1 MSEPKWTPA
10 QRAAIEDRGGALLVS
25 AAAGSGKTAVLRYG
39 DPQVEQRIDL
49 RKNADYD
56 IDTGLYTIHLH
67 VENGGIA
74 FVNSPCPDH
83 TCEGFGVLKNQGDW
97 AACMPAKASLTI
109 E

>member
-1 MSEPKWTPA
+1 MYKRQGVVYVLGQHGA
-10 QRAAIEDRGGALLVS
+10 QLVHPGAALGGVAVS
-25 AAAGSGKTAVLRYG
+25 
-39 DPQVEQRIDL
+39 
-49 RKNADYD
+49 
-56 IDTGLYTIHLH
+56 YTHLDVYKRQIHLH
-67 VENGGIA
+67 VENGGID